1 MQSDAIHCLAD
12 VEDHHW
18 WFRERRKLL
27 ARELRR
33 LRPPGRALDLGAAGG
48 GNTRVLIEHGWDTL
62 AGDFSEAAVQIAL
75 DRGVNAIHLDAR
87 ALPLAS
93 GQFDLVTAFE
103 ILEHIDEDQLAA
115 AEIRRVLRPGGTA
128 LITVPCD
135 MRLWSAHDVAV
146 GHVRRYTRQT
156 IATLIEGAG
165 LVIDRLWSWNV
176 LLRPAV
182 AIRRRY
188 STGCDIVRTSRLLDS
203 ALYAVI
209 VAERYL
215 PVKSLSGVSLI
226 LRAHRPGGPGR

>member
-1 MQSDAIHCLAD
+1 MQSDAIHCLAE

-18 WFRERRKLL
+18 WFRERRSLL

-33 LRPPGRALDLGAAGG
+33 LGSPGRALDIGAAGG
-48 GNTRVLIEHGWDTL
+48 GNTRVLAAHGWRTL
-62 AGDFSEAAVQIAL
+62 AGDFSAAAVRIAR
-75 DRGVNAIHLDAR
+75 DRGVDAVHLDAR
-87 ALPLAS
+87 HLPLAS

-103 ILEHIDEDQLAA
+103 ILEHIAEDDRAA

-146 GHVRRYTRQT
+146 GHVRRYTRAG
-156 IATLIEGAG
+156 IASLVETAG

-182 AIRRRY
+182 ALHRRH
-188 STGCDIVRTSRLLDS
+188 STGCDIAATSRLVDS
-203 ALYAVI
+203 FLSAVI
-209 VAERYL
+209 VTERYL
-215 PVKSLSGVSLI
+215 PVKSLPGVSLI
-226 LRAHRPGGPGR
+226 LRAHRPA